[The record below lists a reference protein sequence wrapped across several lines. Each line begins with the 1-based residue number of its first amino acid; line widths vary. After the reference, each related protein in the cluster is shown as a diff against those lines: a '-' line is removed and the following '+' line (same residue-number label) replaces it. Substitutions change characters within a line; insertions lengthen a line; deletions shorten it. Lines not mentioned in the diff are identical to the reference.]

1 MIDQTYQA
9 EIDKNLDDQQRR
21 TEGMR
26 RPSPSTWANASAGLG
41 GFVAGPMQGLAGW
54 ADLSQGAAQVM
65 GATEQN
71 GGGGMFSVPSATEQK
86 QIDAAHDR
94 MMTEG
99 VDFDS
104 ATGTALRTRAKDF
117 MPDPQATGKAG
128 QILGGLTNFAG
139 QAIPASF
146 AGPAGLVALGGARGM
161 QKAED
166 LKEQGVDPATRMVAG
181 VTAGALDAASM
192 VLPMTGSTR
201 LIAAG
206 KGAAG
211 GVATGIAQTQAEK
224 MILQASG
231 YDKLAST
238 YDPFDPVSIVLSG
251 VVPFG
256 AGFLHA
262 PTAARAPGEAR
273 AEPTHRDV
281 ALSPEEQAHSDAVEA
296 STIDVDIASLQRE
309 IAGQKDAGSKAILQ
323 AELERLQKD
332 KANGPLPRI
341 RLGSDE
347 DAAARVQQASQAM
360 DRARLTP
367 DDDLAGHEQH
377 QRAVESAADQIA
389 RGDPVDVS
397 DIVDT
402 DRVDAARANAMRDRL
417 NDTSSMLPAADDEH
431 IAKLAPEA
439 QDQLRGMYADAA
451 REKGGFDAT
460 LGHLAD
466 EVGGKVKSAPLK
478 GTARATAKI
487 ISDYD
492 GNPGRIKD
500 LLRATIEVHSAD
512 AASRVIAGIRER
524 YGISGER
531 NLLDPG
537 KTPVD
542 GYRDAKFNVDVNG
555 HTAEIQV
562 NMPQMMAAKKIA
574 HKFYEERE
582 AITREANARGEK
594 VLPTEVDDLNAK
606 MRAIYEPAWAEALA
620 ATSERNS
627 ASEIGAPLR
636 RAESEG
642 NDRGAGGSQATQREG
657 PTPAPSD
664 TGIPSTSKNSARGG
678 NLAGR
683 ESGADFIGTSDES
696 LHLEAVASA
705 ADEILRSNPD
715 LMVQLDGMDH
725 PMRAED
731 LLNAVRE
738 AAAEESKGG
747 SLLEVAAQCA
757 ISL

>member
-1 MIDQTYQA
+1 MIDQAYQS

-21 TEGMR
+21 TEGVRAAPLSM
-26 RPSPSTWANASAGLG
+26 WANASAGLG
-41 GFVAGPMQGLAGW
+41 GFIAGPMQGLAGW
-54 ADLSQGAAQVM
+54 ADLSQGASQVM

-71 GGGGMFSVPSATEQK
+71 GAGGMFSVPSDAEQK
-86 QIDAAHDR
+86 QIDAAHDK

-104 ATGTALRTRAKDF
+104 AIGTQLRTRAKDF

-128 QILGGLTNFAG
+128 QIIGGLTNFAG
-139 QAIPASF
+139 QAVPASF
-146 AGPAGLVALGGARGM
+146 AGPPGLLALGGARGM

-192 VLPMTGSTR
+192 VLPMTGYTR

-273 AEPTHRDV
+273 AEPTHSDV
-281 ALSPEEQAHSDAVEA
+281 AFSPEEQAHSDAVEA

-309 IAGQKDAGSKAILQ
+309 ISGQKDAGSKAILQ

-341 RLGSDE
+341 RVGSDE

-377 QRAVESAADQIA
+377 QRAMESAADQIA
-389 RGDPVDVS
+389 RGEPVDVS

-402 DRVDAARANAMRDRL
+402 GRMEAARANAMRDRL

-439 QDQLRGMYADAA
+439 QEQLRGMYADAA

-460 LGHLAD
+460 LSHLAD
-466 EVGGKVKSAPLK
+466 EVGGKVMSAPLK

-487 ISDYD
+487 VSDYAGD
-492 GNPGRIKD
+492 PTRIKD
-500 LLRATIEVHSAD
+500 LLRSTIEVHSAE
-512 AASRVIAGIRER
+512 AASHVIAGIRER
-524 YGISGER
+524 YGIKGER
-531 NLLDPG
+531 NLLDPAH
-537 KTPVD
+537 TPID

-562 NMPQMMAAKKIA
+562 NVPQMMAAKKIA
-574 HKFYEERE
+574 HVFYEQRE
-582 AITREANARGEK
+582 ALSREAQGRTLTPEEQARFDE
-594 VLPTEVDDLNAK
+594 LNAK
-606 MRAIYEPAWAEALA
+606 MRAVYEPAWAEA
-620 ATSERNS
+620 TMPRN
-627 ASEIGAPLR
+627 ADSEIGMPLR
-636 RAESEG
+636 RIESEG
-642 NDRGAGGSQATQREG
+642 KGRGEGGSQATHSDG
-657 PTPAPSD
+657 PAPALNE
-664 TGIPSTSKNSARGG
+664 TGTPSTSKNSARGE

-683 ESGADFIGTSDES
+683 ESSSDFIGTSDES
-696 LHLEAVASA
+696 LHLAAVASA
-705 ADEILRSNPD
+705 ADEILRSNPG

-738 AAAEESKGG
+738 AAAEEAKGG